1 MSNYLIE
8 LAIVH
13 VTLIVGYWLFL
24 RKEHQYAKMRFYLI
38 ASTLLALVIPLLKL
52 PKLFFDSGEPT
63 GTIPTAAIYL
73 DDMIITPAAGTTS
86 WHDGLLIWV
95 YAAISALFLLK
106 FLSGI
111 VYLIYVRLKSR
122 REELH
127 GLDIRRV
134 SDITGTF
141 TFFHWIFVSAENP
154 GQQEYSVILKH
165 EKAHVSLGHTYDIL
179 FFELFK
185 VCFWWLPTAWFVIK
199 EIKIIHEYQADACAL
214 KSCDVN
220 QYSSILISSS
230 LKTNGLTL
238 ASSFHEGLIFK
249 RLIAMKQQAK
259 NVSPWKLGVLSVLC
273 AILFIA
279 FACSEEPN
287 KDVSAEEGQGKEM
300 QGKIFTVV
308 EAQPEFQGGSEG
320 FFKYLMNEMKYPK
333 EAREK
338 GIEGR
343 VEVEFVVDK
352 DGTLSE
358 VKAIEG
364 IGSGCDEEAVRVLK
378 NAPAFKPGTQN
389 GKPVRVR
396 MMVPIVF
403 KLNEGKTNP
412 DNTTQGIIIFD
423 EIQPRH
429 EKFKVDADYANG
441 EWSGTVYDE
450 QGEPLPG
457 VNIVVIGTTNGT
469 SSGLDG
475 TFKLK
480 ADRSNDVSLS
490 FIGYETVRLNGR

>member
-8 LAIVH
+8 LSIVH
-13 VTLIVGYWLFL
+13 ATLILGYWLFL

-38 ASTLLALVIPLLKL
+38 ASTLLALIIPLLKL
-52 PKLFFDSGEPT
+52 PKLFFDSREPI
-63 GTIPTAAIYL
+63 GAVPTAAISL
-73 DDMIITPAAGTTS
+73 DDMIITSAAETTS
-86 WHDGLLIWV
+86 WHDGLLTWV
-95 YAAISALFLLK
+95 YAAISTLLLLK

-111 VYLIYVRLKSR
+111 VYLIYLKRRSR
-122 REELH
+122 RERLH
-127 GLDIRRV
+127 GLFVHRIRN
-134 SDITGTF
+134 IKGTF
-141 TFFHWIFVSAENP
+141 TFFHWIFVGADNQD
-154 GQQEYSVILKH
+154 QQDYGVILKH
-165 EKAHVSLGHTYDIL
+165 ERAHVSLGHTCDIV

-185 VCFWWLPTAWFVIK
+185 VCFWWLPTAWLIIK
-199 EIKIIHEYQADACAL
+199 EIKTIHEYQADACAI

-220 QYSSILISSS
+220 HYSSILISAS
-230 LKTNGLTL
+230 LKTNGLSL

-249 RLIAMKQQAK
+249 RIIAMKKQTK
-259 NVSPWKLGVLSVLC
+259 NVSPWKLGVLSALC
-273 AILFIA
+273 ALLVIA

-287 KDVSAEEGQGKEM
+287 KNVGDDASRNQEM

-308 EAQPEFQGGSEG
+308 EAQPEFKGGVEG
-320 FFKYLMNEMKYPK
+320 FFKYLMSEMKYPK

-343 VEVEFVVDK
+343 VKVEFVVDK
-352 DGTLSE
+352 DGTLSD
-358 VKAIEG
+358 VNAIEG
-364 IGSGCDEEAVRVLK
+364 IGAGCDEEAVRVLK

-403 KLNEGKTNP
+403 KLSEGKSNP
-412 DNTTQGIIIFD
+412 DNTKQGIIVF
-423 EIQPRH
+423 EEVQPRH
-429 EKFKVDADYANG
+429 ENFKVDANYANG

-457 VNIVVIGTTNGT
+457 VNVVVIGTTNGT

-475 TFKLK
+475 TFRLK
-480 ADRSNDVSLS
+480 ADRSNDLSLS
-490 FIGYETVRLNGR
+490 FIGYETVRLGGK